1 MSPTSLHNV
10 CNDSSC
16 SRVFVL
22 ELCSAVMDL
31 QDEED
36 DEEEKHVDNVENDR
50 LFDSN
55 AEEQSRTYEQPVLD
69 QHQPQPTTCMYS
81 HTHTH
86 IIMMIIIII
95 MSR

>member
-1 MSPTSLHNV
+1 M
-10 CNDSSC
+10 
-16 SRVFVL
+16 FVL
-22 ELCSAVMDL
+22 ELCSAASDL

-69 QHQPQPTTCMYS
+69 QHQPQPTTCMDS
-81 HTHTH
+81 HTH
-86 IIMMIIIII
+86 IIMMMIIIII